1 MAVADQTAWANALK
15 QVYSPDAVEELTYA
29 DNPLHS
35 LLKKDTNFVGDGFK
49 EALIYSNPQGRGVSI
64 SLAQNAKN
72 PSQIAAFYLKRVS
85 DYATA
90 SVANETL
97 KATKGDKGAFLS
109 ALTTEIDG
117 SLRQLTRSLAI
128 GEYGDGSGVIGTIGS
143 ISSATITLSN
153 PDDVTNFE
161 VGQLVDTFTD
171 KTGSTQ
177 HSNGIAISSID
188 RTAGTITLAATTGS
202 PAQGDVICV
211 HGDLN
216 GKLSGLAA
224 WLPFT
229 VASNDSFFGQNRSKD
244 RERLAGC
251 YTDGRGLSLDES
263 IINLLAVIARAG
275 GSPDYL
281 FMDFLNWRNLVK
293 ILGPE
298 VRYVDQKVTPT
309 IGFEAVL
316 FKGPKGVVKVVPDR
330 NCPVDRAYALTM
342 STWTLRSLGM
352 APQLLDTDGNQMLRE
367 STADNV
373 EIRSG
378 YYAQL
383 GCSAPGY
390 NGVVQLA

>member
-15 QVYSPDAVEELTYA
+15 QVYSTDAVEELTFA
-29 DNPLHS
+29 DNPFHALV
-35 LLKKDTNFVGDGFK
+35 KKDTTFDGDGFK
-49 EALIYSNPQGRGVSI
+49 EALIYSNPQGRGTSI
-64 SLAQNAKN
+64 ALAQGGKTA
-72 PSQIAAFYLKRVS
+72 SAIAAFYLKRVS

-90 SVANETL
+90 SIANETL
-97 KATKGDKGAFLS
+97 KATKSNKGAFLN

-128 GEYGDGSGVIGTIGS
+128 AEYGDGTGIIGTIGN
-143 ISSATITLSN
+143 INSATVTLSN
-153 PDDVTNFE
+153 PDDITNFE
-161 VGQLVDTFTD
+161 VGMLVDTFTD
-171 KTGSTQ
+171 NTGGTQ

-188 RTAGTITLAATTGS
+188 RGLGKFVLAATTGS
-202 PAQGDVICV
+202 PANGDVICV

-216 GKLSGLAA
+216 AKLSGLGA

-229 VASNDSFFGQNRSKD
+229 VTSATFFGQDRTKD
-244 RERLAGC
+244 KERLAGV
-251 YTDGRGLSLDES
+251 YTDGRGLSLDEAL
-263 IINLLAVIARAG
+263 INSAANVARAG
-275 GSPDYL
+275 GSPDYC

-298 VRYVDQKVTPT
+298 VRYVDVKATPT

-316 FKGPKGVVKVVPDR
+316 LKGPKGVIKVVPDR
-330 NCPVDRAYALTM
+330 NCPVDRAYMLDM
-342 STWTLRSLGM
+342 KTWTLRSLGM

-373 EIRSG
+373 EVRSG

-383 GCSAPGY
+383 GCSGPGR